1 MRVTHLQ
8 LTDFRSYESA
18 QVEFGDGVTT
28 LVGRNGHG
36 KTNVVEAVRYLSTL
50 SSHRVA
56 TDAPLLR
63 AGAQRAVVAGR
74 VQRGERSLMLEITLI
89 PGKANQARLNRGASR
104 PRDLIGLL
112 RTVVFAPEDLGLVK
126 GDPSARRAFMDELCV
141 ALQPAL
147 AGDLVD
153 YDRVLRQRSS
163 LLKSAKG
170 KARIDEDMLV
180 IWDEKLAG
188 LGARITRAR
197 LIAIEG
203 LAPFVARAYADVAP
217 GEGECAI
224 SYATATSVSRETQ
237 PDEPSEIG
245 APGGAQFVSPRSAAN
260 DGTSPPDTKFE
271 ISSRPAAASDATER
285 VAPTPL
291 TSIAELTEALL
302 ARMRELRK
310 QELDRGVCLVGPHRD
325 DLDIRIGALPAKG
338 YASHGESWSCALALR
353 LGSYDLL
360 ATDGD
365 DGEPVLI
372 LDDVFAELDA
382 GRRTALARRIVHAR
396 QVLITA
402 AVAED
407 VPTELRDHPGGHHI
421 LRVTPGEVQAEL
433 LDEKPP
439 TGTTTADAPP
449 SESLPTEVDGE

>member
-1 MRVTHLQ
+1 MRVTHLH

-56 TDAPLLR
+56 TDAPLIR
-63 AGAQRAVVAGR
+63 AGADRAVVAGR
-74 VQRGERSLMLEITLI
+74 VQRGDRSLMLEVTLI
-89 PGKANQARLNRGASR
+89 PGKANQARLNRGAAK
-104 PRDLIGLL
+104 PRDLVGLL

-126 GDPSARRAFMDELCV
+126 GDPGARRAFMDELCV
-141 ALQPAL
+141 ALQPAF
-147 AGDLVD
+147 AGDLAD

-170 KARIDEDMLV
+170 KARIDENLLS

-188 LGARITRAR
+188 LGARIMRAR
-197 LIAIEG
+197 LHAVSALE
-203 LAPFVARAYADVAP
+203 PHVQRAYADVAP
-217 GEGECAI
+217 GEGECSI
-224 SYATATSVSRETQ
+224 KYATATVVSRETQ
-237 PDEPSEIG
+237 AADTADADTGNRSESTR
-245 APGGAQFVSPRSAAN
+245 PSAA
-260 DGTSPPDTKFE
+260 D
-271 ISSRPAAASDATER
+271 DATER
-285 VAPTPL
+285 VAPSHL
-291 TSIAELTEALL
+291 TSVDNLTQALL
-302 ARMRELRK
+302 GRMRDLRK
-310 QELDRGVCLVGPHRD
+310 QELERGVCLVGPHRD
-325 DLDIRIGALPAKG
+325 DLDISIGALPAKG

-360 ATDGD
+360 SSDGD

-372 LDDVFAELDA
+372 LDDVFAELDS
-382 GRRTALARRIVHAR
+382 GRRTALAARIVNAH

-407 VPTELRDHPGGHHI
+407 VPAQLREHPGGHRI
-421 LRVTPGEVQAEL
+421 LRVTPGAV
-433 LDEKPP
+433 
-439 TGTTTADAPP
+439 DA
-449 SESLPTEVDGE
+449 EVDHE

>member
-1 MRVTHLQ
+1 MRITHLQ
-8 LTDFRSYESA
+8 LTDFRSYTTA
-18 QVEFGDGVTT
+18 QVEFGEGVTT

-63 AGAQRAVVAGR
+63 AGAERAVVAGR

-89 PGKANQARLNRGASR
+89 PGKANQARLNRGAVR
-104 PRDLIGLL
+104 PRELLGLL

-126 GDPSARRAFMDELCV
+126 GDPSARRAFLDELCV
-141 ALQPAL
+141 ALQPAF
-147 AGDLVD
+147 AGDLAD

-170 KARIDEDMLV
+170 KARIDENMLE

-188 LGARITRAR
+188 LGARIMKAR
-197 LIAIEG
+197 IVAVEQLG
-203 LAPFVARAYADVAP
+203 PHVARAYADVAP
-217 GEGECAI
+217 GEGACSI
-224 SYATATSVSRETQ
+224 SYATATLVSRETDAENPPEFEA
-237 PDEPSEIG
+237 PDDANTAPSHGVLANTSAVAQTAETKIS
-245 APGGAQFVSPRSAAN
+245 AP
-260 DGTSPPDTKFE
+260 
-271 ISSRPAAASDATER
+271 RPAAAGDATER

-291 TSIAELTEALL
+291 TSIDELTAALL
-302 ARMRELRK
+302 RRMRELRK

-325 DLDIRIGALPAKG
+325 DLDIQIGTLPAKG
-338 YASHGESWSCALALR
+338 YASHGESWSCALSLR

-360 ATDGD
+360 ASDGN

-372 LDDVFAELDA
+372 LDDVFAELDT
-382 GRRTALARRIVHAR
+382 GRRAALASRIAGAS

-407 VPTELRDHPGGHHI
+407 VPAELREHPGGHRI
-421 LRVTPGEVQAEL
+421 LRVTPGEVA
-433 LDEKPP
+433 
-439 TGTTTADAPP
+439 
-449 SESLPTEVDGE
+449 TEEHHA

>member
-8 LTDFRSYESA
+8 LTDFRSYGSVT
-18 QVEFGDGVTT
+18 VEFGEGVTT

-63 AGAQRAVVAGR
+63 LGADRAVVAGR
-74 VQRGERSLMLEITLI
+74 VQRGDRSLMLEITLV
-89 PGKANQARLNRGASR
+89 PGKANQARLNRGAAK
-104 PRDLIGLL
+104 PRDLVGLL

-126 GDPSARRAFMDELCV
+126 GDPSARREFLDELCV
-141 ALQPAL
+141 ALQPAF
-147 AGDLVD
+147 AGDLSD

-170 KARIDEDMLV
+170 KARIDEDMLAV
-180 IWDEKLAG
+180 WDEKLAA
-188 LGARITRAR
+188 LGARIMRAR
-197 LIAIEG
+197 LVAVHR

-217 GEGECAI
+217 GEGECMIAY
-224 SYATATSVSRETQ
+224 STATDVSRETT
-237 PDEPSEIG
+237 PPESSEID
-245 APGGAQFVSPRSAAN
+245 APHGAN
-260 DGTSPPDTKFE
+260 DASAKPTHETSVDLL
-271 ISSRPAAASDATER
+271 AAALLR
-285 VAPTPL
+285 R
-291 TSIAELTEALL
+291 IADV
-302 ARMRELRK
+302 RQ

-325 DLDIRIGALPAKG
+325 DLDIRIGRLPAKG

-353 LGSYDLL
+353 LGTYDVL
-360 ATDGD
+360 AHDGD

-372 LDDVFAELDA
+372 LDDVFAELDT
-382 GRRTALARRIVHAR
+382 GRRGALAHRIVGAR

-407 VPTELRDHPGGHHI
+407 VPAELRNHPGGNRV
-421 LRVTPGEVQAEL
+421 LRVTPGAVEVEENLEAG
-433 LDEKPP
+433 LDNQPDAAAS
-439 TGTTTADAPP
+439 ADA
-449 SESLPTEVDGE
+449 TEPGSAGSAHD